1 MGIVKTCVVCGNE
14 FEATSARSI
23 TCGPDCAKVRK
34 AQRQAF
40 LRKGSKPTEAE
51 VEVKPVNS
59 EIEVEAVEV
68 TVEPEVVVEPAVEPL
83 NSEIET
89 EEVIE
94 QPAEPDPVSESE
106 LVDSEIESPEPE
118 ATPVISEVEPKVKEK
133 KVKKEVPADMKWV
146 LTVKDKTTKS
156 FKNIVF
162 FTNDVKVPHAFID
175 NMRKDK
181 ILSFVSLTDTDR
193 IDRYLDHNEV
203 TKLFSGNL
211 KAIADRKVPA
221 DPKAMFKEV
230 RDVINSAAEGVDVL
244 IIDLGVSEVVA
255 NATA

>member
-51 VEVKPVNS
+51 VEVKPVIS

-68 TVEPEVVVEPAVEPL
+68 TVEPEVAVEPV
-83 NSEIET
+83 NSEIEV

-106 LVDSEIESPEPE
+106 PLNSEIESPEPE
-118 ATPVISEVEPKVKEK
+118 ATPVISEIEPKVKEK
-133 KVKKEVPADMKWV
+133 KAEKVKKEVPADMKWV
-146 LTVKDKTTKS
+146 LTVKDKSTKS

-175 NMRKDK
+175 NMRKEK
-181 ILSFVSLTDTDR
+181 VLSFVSLTDTDR

-221 DPKAMFKEV
+221 DPKVMFKDV

-244 IIDLGVSEVVA
+244 TIDLVVPEVVTD
-255 NATA
+255 ATA